1 MSPTSLVDATFQ
13 DRLFAS
19 QDLPVLPQIHLQ
31 AMRIAADPDSNA
43 AQLQEIIRHDAS
55 LASKILKVANSAFY
69 GFRNR
74 IDNLQTAV
82 VMLGTDELMRLI
94 ATSSV
99 LSSFNKE
106 SSSAQFEPQ
115 LYWTHSAAVGNVAGA
130 MARKLKIP
138 NAGDVYTGGL
148 LHDIGKILMGS
159 RFHLEYDVCLKY
171 SIQHNVHIRFAESHI
186 LGLDHTQIGAHLAK
200 SWGLPEQL
208 ASIIRRHHTPH
219 LEKTY
224 PIPVAI
230 VHLANRICK
239 RFGAGFADKAD
250 EKPLETDPSWET
262 LQSRIW
268 PREINV
274 DKTIQSLIKDVRGSE
289 DFIRELMKS

>member
-1 MSPTSLVDATFQ
+1 MPPTTLVDATFQ
-13 DRLFAS
+13 ERLFAA

-31 AMRIAADPDSNA
+31 AMRVAADPNSNA
-43 AQLQEIIRHDAS
+43 GQLQDIIRHDAS
-55 LASKILKVANSAFY
+55 LASKILKVANSAYY

-82 VMLGTDELMRLI
+82 VMLGVDELMRLI

-99 LSSFNKE
+99 LSSFNGE
-106 SSSAQFEPQ
+106 NPSTEFEPQ

-148 LHDIGKILMGS
+148 LHDIGKILLGS

-171 SIQHNVHIRFAESHI
+171 SIQHDVHIRFAESHI

-200 SWGLPEQL
+200 NWGLPEQL
-208 ASIIRRHHTPH
+208 VSIIRKHHTPH
-219 LEKTY
+219 LERVY

-239 RFGAGFADKAD
+239 RFGAGFADNAD
-250 EKPLETDPSWET
+250 EKPLEKDPSWET
-262 LQSRIW
+262 VQAQIW
-268 PREINV
+268 PREINI
-274 DKTIQSLIKDVRGSE
+274 DRTIENLIKEVRKSE
-289 DFIRELMKS
+289 DFISTLMKS